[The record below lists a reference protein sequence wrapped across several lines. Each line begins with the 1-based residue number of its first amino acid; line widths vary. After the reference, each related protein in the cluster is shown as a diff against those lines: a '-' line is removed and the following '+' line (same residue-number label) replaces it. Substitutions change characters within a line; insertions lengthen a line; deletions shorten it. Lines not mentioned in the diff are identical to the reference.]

1 MKSKLIM
8 ICIFIA
14 LLVITTVFAIN
25 VNEEQETKFNIVTSF
40 YPMYIATLNITDG
53 IDDISIKNLTSDM
66 GGCIHDYVLSTTE
79 LVTLA
84 KADGLVIN
92 GAGMEGF
99 MDKVISNFDALDII
113 DSSIGIDVIHNECDE
128 EHHSHE
134 GHKHETN
141 THIFVSVKN
150 YIKQVQNICDRLV
163 EIDSVNADK
172 YKQNTDAYIAS
183 LQKLEQEIESTIA
196 TINSRNI
203 VTFHNTFDY
212 FAKDYE
218 LNVIGTIENEHGK
231 NPSAGEIA
239 EIVENIKKNNVRAIF
254 VEPEYN
260 IKIVDTIA
268 KETGVEV
275 YILNPVT
282 SGKNKKEEYIN
293 IMRENLKV
301 LKEALK

>member
-14 LLVITTVFAIN
+14 LLVITTLFAIN

-53 IDDISIKNLTSDM
+53 IDDISVKNLTSHM
-66 GGCIHDYVLSTTE
+66 GGCIHDYVLNTTE

-84 KADGLVIN
+84 KADALVIN

-99 MDKVISNFDALDII
+99 MDKVISNFDGLDII
-113 DSSIGIDVIHNECDE
+113 DSSNGIDVIHNECDE

-134 GHKHETN
+134 GHSHETN

-163 EIDSVNADK
+163 EIDSVNVDK

-196 TINSRNI
+196 TISSRNI

-212 FAKDYE
+212 FAKDYG

-239 EIVENIKKNNVRAIF
+239 ELVENIKKNNVRVIF

-260 IKIVDTIA
+260 VKIINTIS

-275 YILNPVT
+275 YTLNPVT

>member
-1 MKSKLIM
+1 MKSKIIM

-14 LLVITTVFAIN
+14 LLVITTIFAIN
-25 VNEEQETKFNIVTSF
+25 VNEEQETKFNVVTSF

-53 IDDISIKNLTSDM
+53 IDDISVKNLTSDM

-84 KADGLVIN
+84 KADALVIN

-99 MDKVISNFDALDII
+99 MDKVISNFDGLDII
-113 DSSIGIDVIHNECDE
+113 DSSNGIDVIHNECDE
-128 EHHSHE
+128 EHHNHE
-134 GHKHETN
+134 GHSHETN
-141 THIFVSVKN
+141 THIFVSVRN
-150 YIKQVQNICDRLV
+150 YIKQVQNICDKLV
-163 EIDSVNADK
+163 EIDSINAEK
-172 YKQNTDAYIAS
+172 YKQNTDAYIAN
-183 LQKLEQEIESTIA
+183 LQELEQEIESTMA
-196 TINSRNI
+196 TIGNRNI

-212 FAKDYE
+212 FAKDYG

-239 EIVENIKKNNVRAIF
+239 ELVENIKKNNVRAIF

-260 IKIVDTIA
+260 VKIVNTIA
-268 KETGVEV
+268 KETGVAV
-275 YILNPVT
+275 YTLNPVT
-282 SGKNKKEEYIN
+282 SGENKKDEYIN

>member
-1 MKSKLIM
+1 MKSKIIM
-8 ICIFIA
+8 ICVFIA
-14 LLVITTVFAIN
+14 LLVITTLFAIN
-25 VNEEQETKFNIVTSF
+25 VNEEQEIKFNIVTSF

-53 IDDISIKNLTSDM
+53 IDDIAVKNLTSDM

-84 KADGLVIN
+84 KADALVIN

-99 MDKVISNFDALDII
+99 MDKVISNFDSLDII
-113 DSSIGIDVIHNECDE
+113 DSSNGIDVIHNECDE
-128 EHHSHE
+128 EHHNHE
-134 GHKHETN
+134 GHNHEIN
-141 THIFVSVKN
+141 THIFVSVKS

-163 EIDSVNADK
+163 KIDSVNADK
-172 YKQNTDAYIAS
+172 YKQNTESYIAN
-183 LQKLEQEIESTIA
+183 LQELEQEIENTMT

-212 FAKDYE
+212 FAKDYG

-239 EIVENIKKNNVRAIF
+239 ELVENIKKNNVSAIF

-260 IKIVDTIA
+260 VKIVNTIS
-268 KETGVEV
+268 KETGAKV
-275 YILNPVT
+275 YTLNPVT
-282 SGKNKKEEYIN
+282 SGENNKEEYIN

>member
-1 MKSKLIM
+1 MKSKIIM
-8 ICIFIA
+8 IGIFIA
-14 LLVITTVFAIN
+14 LLVITIVFAIN

-53 IDDISIKNLTSDM
+53 IDDISVKNLTSDM

-84 KADGLVIN
+84 KADVLVIN

-99 MDKVISNFDALDII
+99 MDKVISNFSELDII
-113 DSSIGIDVIHNECDE
+113 DASNGIDVIHNECDE

-134 GHKHETN
+134 GHNHEIN

-163 EIDSVNADK
+163 EIDSVNTDK
-172 YKQNTDAYIAS
+172 YKQITDAYIAN
-183 LQKLEQEIESTIA
+183 LQELEQEIENTLS

-212 FAKDYE
+212 FAKDYG

-239 EIVENIKKNNVRAIF
+239 ELVGRIKRNNVRAIF
-254 VEPEYN
+254 VEPEYSV
-260 IKIVDTIA
+260 KIVDAIA
-268 KETGVEV
+268 KETGAKA
-275 YILNPVT
+275 YTLNPVT
-282 SGKNKKEEYIN
+282 SGENKKNEYIN
-293 IMRENLKV
+293 IMRENLNV